1 VSTPSQQNLNLLI
14 IFSCSFNSPT
24 LSILLHTMS
33 LYKLFWVLNKRPLF
47 VTHIN
52 LIIKFC
58 LKEGGNV
65 NVVCIAIP
73 LSKLISQNYVVLY
86 FEHFLIGF

>member
-33 LYKLFWVLNKRPLF
+33 LYKLFWVLNKLPPF

-52 LIIKFC
+52 LINNKILFQ
-58 LKEGGNV
+58 GRGNV
-65 NVVCIAIP
+65 NVVCIAVS
-73 LSKLISQNYVVLY
+73 LSKLISQNYVSTLLWNT
-86 FEHFLIGF
+86 F